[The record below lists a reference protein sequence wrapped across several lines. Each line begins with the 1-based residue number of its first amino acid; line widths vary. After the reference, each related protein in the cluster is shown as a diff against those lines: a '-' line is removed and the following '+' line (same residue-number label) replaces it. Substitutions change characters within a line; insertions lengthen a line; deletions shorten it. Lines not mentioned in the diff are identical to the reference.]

1 MPIFAFTPLDLRP
14 NTIKPLEENIG
25 EKLHNIGFGS
35 DFWDMTPKAQ
45 VTKAE
50 VDSWDYIKL
59 RNFCASKETITKVKK
74 ATY

>member
-1 MPIFAFTPLDLRP
+1 MLTVK
-14 NTIKPLEENIG
+14 TIKLLEEYID